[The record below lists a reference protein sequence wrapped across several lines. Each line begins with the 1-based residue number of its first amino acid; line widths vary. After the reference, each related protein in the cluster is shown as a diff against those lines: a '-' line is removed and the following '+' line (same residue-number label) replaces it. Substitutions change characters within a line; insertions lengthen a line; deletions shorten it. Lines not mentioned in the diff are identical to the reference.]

1 MKKTLYFLL
10 VAVICTAA
18 NLATPATSI
27 AQQCI
32 NQVHENARE
41 FQAGGTYLVQSGW
54 GQVQQTGGLI
64 NSQIKI
70 CKLWNIF
77 RTDFSDVLPYLSLLD
92 TCATGGVTHFTQISA
107 VSMLS
112 VVQHRTVLTPV
123 DTTPLVSGIS
133 TYIKLPWAQ
142 HASARMVQVDLAD
155 ENEAG
160 TEMQSIFESNGLTLD
175 TMQVTGVSDLT
186 GLDVS
191 HDDFMSNRTIKGDAQ
206 DKDYGYILD
215 QIFPI
220 SGNPGSNITIQNPYE
235 VPFTVEVTD
244 LMGKVITTSYQ
255 NGGTFSLSS
264 DISGAG
270 VYFFK
275 ITIDTVEDGGFV
287 RKVIVL

>member
-41 FQAGGTYLVQSGW
+41 FQANGTYLVQSGW
-54 GQVQQTGGLI
+54 AQTKETGALF
-64 NSQIKI
+64 NSQVKS
-70 CKLWNIF
+70 CRLWNIH
-77 RTDFSDVLPYLSLLD
+77 RTNFMDVLPYMSLLD
-92 TCATGGVTHFTQISA
+92 TCATGGATHFTL
-107 VSMLS
+107 VSSVPMLG
-112 VVQHRTVLTPV
+112 VVQHRVTLTPV
-123 DTTPLVSGIS
+123 DTVQLYSGIS
-133 TYIKLPWAQ
+133 TYIKLPWAT
-142 HASARMVQVDLAD
+142 HASARMVQIDLSD
-155 ENEAG
+155 DSETG
-160 TEMQSIFESNGLTLD
+160 TEVRSIFESNGLTLD
-175 TMQVTGVSDLT
+175 AVQVTGVSDLT
-186 GLDVS
+186 GLNVS
-191 HDDFMSNRTIKGDAQ
+191 NDDFMSNRTIKGDAE
-206 DKDYGYILD
+206 DKDYAYILD

-220 SGNPGSNITIQNPYE
+220 SGNPSSNVTIQNPFE

-270 VYFFK
+270 IYFFK
-275 ITIDTVEDGGFV
+275 IIIDTPEDGGFV

>member
-54 GQVQQTGGLI
+54 GQTKETGALF
-64 NSQIKI
+64 NSQVRTG
-70 CKLWNIF
+70 KLWNFF
-77 RTDFSDVLPYLSLLD
+77 RNPFTDVLPYLSLLD
-92 TCATGGVTHFTQISA
+92 TCATAGATHFTL
-107 VSMLS
+107 VSDVPMLG
-112 VVQHRTVLTPV
+112 VVQHRVTLTPV
-123 DTTPLVSGIS
+123 DTVQLYSGIS

-160 TEMQSIFESNGLTLD
+160 TEVQSIFESNGLTLD
-175 TMQVTGVSDLT
+175 TTQVTGVSDLT
-186 GLDVS
+186 DLNVS
-191 HDDFMSNRTIKGDAQ
+191 HDDFMSNRTIKGDAE

-220 SGNPGSNITIQNPYE
+220 AGNPGSNITIQNPYE

-287 RKVIVL
+287 RKAIIQ